1 MFIRTT
7 AIDKILA
14 LKKRKKVIQGG
25 TSAGKTYGIIP
36 VLIDLAI
43 CEPNQEIS
51 IVSES
56 FPHLRRG
63 ALKDFLKIMRDT
75 LRWRPECYNKTLLQ
89 YTFPNGSVIEFFS
102 ADQESKVRGPRR
114 KTLYI
119 NECNNISFKTYHQL
133 AIRTTGNIYLDYN
146 PTHEFWV
153 HEELIGESDVDH
165 IILTYKDNEA
175 LEDSIVVEI
184 EKARE
189 KAKESSYW
197 ANWWQ
202 VYGLGLVGSLEGVV
216 FSNWSLIDFVPED
229 ATLMGYGMDF
239 GFTNDPTALIAC
251 YKYDSEILLDEIV
264 YQTELPNNELIA
276 LMKEKDV
283 LRTDRIIAESA
294 EPRTIHEIKRG
305 GFNVHPVK
313 KTQDSI
319 RAGIGIMQDQV
330 FRITKNSTNLI
341 KEFRNY
347 CWDTDKEGKLTGKP
361 IDNWNHGI
369 DAVRYFALH
378 KLKSGQGKYT
388 IGYA

>member
-1 MFIRTT
+1 MFVRTT
-7 AIDKILA
+7 AINKILK

-36 VLIDLAI
+36 ILIDDALR
-43 CEPNQEIS
+43 EPNQEIS

-63 ALKDFLKIMRDT
+63 ALKDFLKIMKDIG
-75 LRWRPECYNKTLLQ
+75 RWREECYNKTLLQ
-89 YTFPNGSVIEFFS
+89 YTFPNGSFIEFFS

-114 KTLYI
+114 KKLYM
-119 NECNNISFKTYHQL
+119 NECNNMSFQTYHQL
-133 AIRTTGNIYLDYN
+133 AIRTSGDIYLDYN

-153 HEELIGESDVDH
+153 QEEVIGEPDADH

-175 LEDSIVVEI
+175 LDDSIVAEI

-189 KAKESSYW
+189 KGKESSYW
-197 ANWWQ
+197 ANWWK
-202 VYGLGLVGSLEGVV
+202 VYGLGEIGSLEGVV
-216 FSNWSLIDFVPED
+216 FSNWSTIDKIPEE
-229 ATLMGYGMDF
+229 AVLMGYGMDF

-251 YKYDSEILLDEIV
+251 SKYNEEIILDEVI
-264 YQTELPNNELIA
+264 YQTQLPNNELIA
-276 LMKEKDV
+276 LMKSKIKPS
-283 LRTDRIIAESA
+283 DRITAESA
-294 EPRTIHEIKRG
+294 EPRTIHEIRRG

-319 RAGIGIMQDQV
+319 RAGIGIMQDHH
-330 FRITKNSTNLI
+330 FRVTKNSTNLI

-347 CWDTDKEGKLTGKP
+347 CWDTDRDGKLTGKP
-361 IDNWNHGI
+361 VDNWNHGI

-378 KLKSGQGKYT
+378 KLKRGQGRYT